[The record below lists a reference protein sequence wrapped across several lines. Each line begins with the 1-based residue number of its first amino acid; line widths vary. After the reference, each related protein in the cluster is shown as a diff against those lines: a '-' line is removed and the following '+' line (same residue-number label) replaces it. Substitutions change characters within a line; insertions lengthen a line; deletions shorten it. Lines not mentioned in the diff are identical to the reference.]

1 MKVRFLMTA
10 VLAILF
16 LSVNINA
23 KEPMK
28 AMMKHKMFQTVPLDQ
43 ATILQ
48 KGDTKLFCPQCGM
61 TLPMF
66 YKTNHVAKV
75 DGKEKQ
81 YCSIHCLVEDQ
92 ENNHNVL
99 KDIKVVDVKSLKFI
113 PVDKAFYV
121 VGSDVK
127 GTMSMVS
134 KYAFSNEKDAK
145 TFVSKHGGKIM
156 NFKEAYEV
164 AKDDF
169 AKDMTMISKKQA
181 MMAKK
186 GQMLYAKKCKSTDK
200 KFDSVAQAKAYISQN
215 GLCKGINPKQL
226 QAIGLFLSRR

>member
-1 MKVRFLMTA
+1 MKFRFFMTGLLG
-10 VLAILF
+10 VLLF
-16 LSVNINA
+16 CVTAYA
-23 KEPMK
+23 KEP
-28 AMMKHKMFQTVPLDQ
+28 MMKHKMFQTVPLDQ
-43 ATILQ
+43 AQILQ
-48 KGDTKLFCPQCGM
+48 KGEAKMFCSECGM

-66 YKTNHVAKV
+66 YKTNHVASV
-75 DGKEKQ
+75 NGKKKQ

-99 KDIKVVDVKSLKFI
+99 KNIKVVDVKSLKFI

-134 KYAFSNEKDAK
+134 KYAFAKEDDAK
-145 TFVSKHGGKIM
+145 AFVKKHGGKIM

-164 AKDDF
+164 AKNDF
-169 AKDMTMISKKQA
+169 AKDTTMISKKQE

-186 GQMLYAKKCKSTDK
+186 GKMLYAKKCKATDK
-200 KFDSVAQAKAYISQN
+200 KFDSVAKAKAYIAES
-215 GLCKGINPKQL
+215 GLCHDLNPKQL